1 MEGIGD
7 DPLIE
12 LSPARQG
19 WYEYS
24 TEAYDW
30 LVSEKQNAR
39 LASDGTNDTGTSQIS
54 NLVCCLNTGGELK

>member
-24 TEAYDW
+24 SEAW

-39 LASDGTNDTGTSQIS
+39 LALDGTNDTGMSQIL